1 MLFWWKFWFEKDK
14 STILNRMVR
23 GGGRRRNRFKRVRKV
38 FLRYF
43 IVAVAVSAMIGV
55 FGQIVLH
62 SPTFL
67 YDDLKVCP
75 QVEMQC
81 ASSTTRNP
89 MLRFAYARAR
99 SDLNV
104 CVESI
109 SGEQQRILS
118 RGDDESSSD
127 SISFFSASEMAL
139 LYARAFM
146 CNCCSFSIWFCISA
160 ISGEMTI
167 VTPCD
172 TRAGISQQSDF
183 PPPVGS
189 NTKQSLFW
197 RAAVTISRC
206 PGLEWNGA
214 ICYKT
219 QQIYNYKYY

>member
-1 MLFWWKFWFEKDK
+1 MCENSELLSVKGEHENSLQKCLSNEKSIDAFWWKFWFEKKDK

-23 GGGRRRNRFKRVRKV
+23 GGGRRRNRFKRVRRV

-109 SGEQQRILS
+109 SGEQ
-118 RGDDESSSD
+118 
-127 SISFFSASEMAL
+127 
-139 LYARAFM
+139 
-146 CNCCSFSIWFCISA
+146 
-160 ISGEMTI
+160 
-167 VTPCD
+167 
-172 TRAGISQQSDF
+172 
-183 PPPVGS
+183 
-189 NTKQSLFW
+189 
-197 RAAVTISRC
+197 
-206 PGLEWNGA
+206 
-214 ICYKT
+214 
-219 QQIYNYKYY
+219 